1 MWKLHAP
8 SPQLITWYK
17 NKMLA
22 GLCTRIKQVD
32 KNGPL
37 LEDRIQEILIPDN
50 PDGSKNYT
58 VLERLLTDK
67 PVVLHTFCD
76 NLMKQIIPG
85 YNENEFENYLDAKK
99 KRKRTNAEQQL
110 YKKYSETFD
119 RLLKAFD
126 YKGQLSSSKNRS
138 YELTIK
144 QGHNTCTYCNRQY
157 VITIGG
163 DNDAPQIA
171 RPELDHWYSKE
182 LFPLMSLSIYNLIPS
197 CSICNSSI
205 KGNTIF
211 RLSTHVHPY
220 LDSTPE
226 EPTFK
231 FRYKLNPNKKWT
243 IVIDNL
249 VDPKEKNM
257 VEAFKLEEIYS
268 YHGELEAKDIL
279 LFKYQNSDAYLKYLL
294 KNLLQHYKYTEQDVY
309 RMFFCADLE
318 SKNNLDRPFSKLKRD
333 ILTQLGLLTNGRF
346 KL

>member
-1 MWKLHAP
+1 MNNTIQYFTELF
-8 SPQLITWYK
+8 
-17 NKMLA
+17 N
-22 GLCTRIKQVD
+22 
-32 KNGPL
+32 NNPL
-37 LEDRIQEILIPDN
+37 LNAFSLFLAILGIIFTTYFYFKSKKIRMPIYILRTVNLVRENVQKIDTVNILYAGNKVNNLSITKIAFWNDGKETINNSDVAQNN
-50 PDGSKNYT
+50 PI
-58 VLERLLTDK
+58 RLIIDK
-67 PVVLHTFCD
+67 DCIF
-76 NLMKQIIPG
+76 
-85 YNENEFENYLDAKK
+85 LDAEIIYQK
-99 KRKRTNAEQQL
+99 NPSNDFNISISNDN
-110 YKKYSETFD
+110 KYVDITFD
-119 RLLKAFD
+119 YFD
-126 YKGQLSSSKNRS
+126 FEEGIVLQVFH
-138 YELTIK
+138 T
-144 QGHNTCTYCNRQY
+144 
-157 VITIGG
+157 
-163 DNDAPQIA
+163 
-171 RPELDHWYSKE
+171 
-182 LFPLMSLSIYNLIPS
+182 LSIYNLIPS